1 MGNALCGVVL
11 TMLVGSSLPAQDG
24 LDFSGRWVL
33 ESPSPPAP
41 DTPKALSVRQSVAS
55 ANVRGEPMRPSF
67 KSITI
72 DREFESGARSE
83 TQQIG
88 VRGGVVPGLGADG
101 KPNGR
106 RQHHAVRWDA
116 NTLVFESGSYAGQSP
131 EAGVWTERS
140 ESWSLDSDGRLHVA
154 ITTRSSADAASTV
167 ALVYARQES
176 LRIASLTVP
185 ARLLPAGCRL
195 APDAASGDPSFQMF
209 PSLRQN
215 PWVGSGLTAVSI
227 RGVVDGPI
235 STDGVTGPER
245 MTKLESGIVEAYRAR
260 YLAADRSAVEVY
272 GVHFDDPALTAAAPL
287 NRLRNRPGRTIVL
300 GATAVWVSP
309 GKGGDC
315 FRAVADYIASL
326 R

>member
-1 MGNALCGVVL
+1 MGKALCGVVL
-11 TMLVGSSLPAQDG
+11 TVLVASSLPAQG
-24 LDFSGRWVL
+24 GPDFSGRWVL

-55 ANVRGEPMRPSF
+55 TNVRGEPMRPFF
-67 KSITI
+67 KAITI
-72 DREFESGARSE
+72 DREFESGTRSE
-83 TQQIG
+83 THQIG
-88 VRGGVVPGLGADG
+88 VRGGVVPGLDADG

-116 NTLVFESGSYAGQSP
+116 NALVFENGSYAGQSP
-131 EAGVWTERS
+131 EARVWTERS
-140 ESWSLDSDGRLHVA
+140 ESWSLDSDGRLHVD
-154 ITTRSSADAASTV
+154 ITTRSSVDAARTV
-167 ALVYARQES
+167 ASVYARQDS
-176 LRIASLTVP
+176 VRIESLTVP

-195 APDAASGDPSFQMF
+195 AADAASGDASFQMY

-215 PWVGSGLTAVSI
+215 PWVGSGPIAASV
-227 RGVVDGPI
+227 RRVVDGPI
-235 STDGVTGPER
+235 SSDGMTAPER
-245 MTKLESGIVEAYRAR
+245 MTKLENGVVEAYRAR

-300 GATAVWVSP
+300 GATAVWVAP

-315 FRAVADYIASL
+315 FRVVADYIASL